1 MDRSQHPL
9 FFYNQVE
16 IEPSI
21 SDKGKGGVNGRGFAV
36 GGDLMIEA
44 GPGADKDI

>member
-1 MDRSQHPL
+1 VDRSQHPL

-21 SDKGKGGVNGRGFAV
+21 SYKGKGGVKGRGFAIY
-36 GGDLMIEA
+36 GDLLRKA
-44 GPGADKDI
+44 GPGADKEI